1 MIQLI
6 PQLRILLACEPVDF
20 RKGLDSL
27 LALCKGPL
35 AQDPFS
41 GALFVFRNRAGTAL
55 KLLVYDGSGFWLCL
69 KRFSQ
74 GRLQWWPQTADTPLQ
89 ALEAQQLAVLL
100 YNGLP
105 EQAGFAAPWRKI
117 GPHTNAQAASAAA
130 SASDSLRA

>member
-1 MIQLI
+1 MIQLV

-41 GALFVFRNRAGTAL
+41 GTLFVFRNRAGTAL
-55 KLLVYDGSGFWLCL
+55 KLLVYDGSGYWLCL

-74 GRLQWWPQTADTPLQ
+74 GRLQWWPQKADTPLHPL
-89 ALEAQQLAVLL
+89 AAQQLSVLL

-117 GPHTNAQAASAAA
+117 DSNTSAQAASAEA
-130 SASDSLRA
+130 SSSGSLRA